1 MTITELINKLQ
12 KIQKE
17 YPNLYL
23 SPKNDLIEKPY
34 RRKDKYFV
42 TISEDLSSEIKKELS
57 EYRSSY
63 L

>member
-12 KIQKE
+12 EIQKE

-23 SPKNDLIEKPY
+23 SPKNHLIEKPY